1 MTYEERKAEAM
12 SMTLEELIFNY
23 HWAMD
28 TAYNRKNT
36 IDGLSARCK
45 ELESSPDAKTES
57 LHERCN
63 ALLAEKNG
71 AEKEAEGCQWRLR
84 KMELEL
90 EDVTHDRD
98 ELLHDLHEYE
108 ASSDRMQ
115 EELYIAQND
124 REKFAKAL
132 REIKVNGA

>member
-1 MTYEERKAEAM
+1 MSDRDERDQ
-12 SMTLEELIFNY
+12 L
-23 HWAMD
+23 
-28 TAYNRKNT
+28 
-36 IDGLSARCK
+36 
-45 ELESSPDAKTES
+45 KTEVKPEPIS
-57 LHERCN
+57 SVEVW
-63 ALLAEKNG
+63 
-71 AEKEAEGCQWRLR
+71 QWRLR

>member
-28 TAYNRKNT
+28 TAENRK
-36 IDGLSARCK
+36 
-45 ELESSPDAKTES
+45 
-57 LHERCN
+57 ER
-63 ALLAEKNG
+63 
-71 AEKEAEGCQWRLR
+71 
-84 KMELEL
+84 EL
-90 EDVTHDRD
+90 EDMTTRLEVVTHDRD

>member
-1 MTYEERKAEAM
+1 MRLSERIAD
-12 SMTLEELIFNY
+12 TIDDI
-23 HWAMD
+23 D
-28 TAYNRKNT
+28 TALRLGTELRK
-36 IDGLSARCK
+36 IKA
-45 ELESSPDAKTES
+45 
-57 LHERCN
+57 
-63 ALLAEKNG
+63 NG
-71 AEKEAEGCQWRLR
+71 ADKEAEGCQWRLR